1 MATDFNIN
9 DFLGGGS
16 SSNFGGNFDATSTR
30 ADLFSPTTPAF
41 NPANLF
47 DFEKSY
53 LNNNQINLFDPSA
66 PFASPF
72 PDRGYTEQY
81 EDNVLGNEQI
91 RLTQQRAGDTLSALQ
106 QYGGSASG
114 GNNFGPTNF
123 SALDTALKTAE
134 DRAFNTYDSNIVKAG
149 MGNFGMFAFPAG
161 SPNRPSYTES
171 IGELLGNMRE
181 YQEKNFDPI
190 ISSVPAPGLDSFS
203 RFNPTTQQFEE
214 MFGNRAAQL
223 PSADV
228 FVKGETGFND
238 GARFLE
244 SIRNQAQ
251 QNADNFTGVLSPE
264 KLQQAQELGQLMG
277 TGDPTQVMNIG
288 NPNPGSNS
296 VQYGQPSAPVS
307 AEDLNKLL
315 NMRNNQQQA
324 LQRTADNQYVRG
336 EDFQKA
342 MTEMNKPFVQSQAAF
357 DRASD
362 LRTQAL
368 ENRIPFNAT
377 FNYDKQGNKVLAGDS
392 ARAAAAGANTNEL
405 SMAEYRA
412 KAQAMYPG
420 KGSRRLKGK
429 DLDNAAR
436 ALRDA
441 DRREKSELTQRVSEA
456 VTTVKNLLDTAN
468 VDYRAMGFDDDAIA
482 QGVKSMGSPGAFI
495 NALASVMASVPPEE
509 AEEFGEVTAA
519 TLSDISIKTPKQ
531 YMIKETGEVT
541 TLGYGPGGA
550 LTRVFPPK
558 FDARGNIVQNRRME
572 EFGSDE
578 VQLYDTGDF
587 RSDQETLSTLRNE
600 IQGED
605 TIAIEK
611 LVEFRDLRAQTAQ
624 GMDKVIADI
633 GRTFKTIFKED
644 LSEAE
649 MIEAVA
655 SAKFQGLLG
664 SVRLEVLGP
673 GVLTEQDA
681 LRLIQSMGGFG
692 FTANRDSAIRILD
705 DIIAKKEKVMGAKI
719 NKYNDFRTSNLAL
732 RNLRNTKGD
741 IRFEEITFTPRMS
754 LPPL

>member
-16 SSNFGGNFDATSTR
+16 SSNFGNFGDTSTP
-30 ADLFSPTTPAF
+30 ADFFTPAPNTAPSNPFAVDQFQDSYFNSPQVNTSLLGFQGSSNTFQNLPDSFQNLQTPSFGSPFSP
-41 NPANLF
+41 
-47 DFEKSY
+47 
-53 LNNNQINLFDPSA
+53 PS
-66 PFASPF
+66 FASLE
-72 PDRGYTEQY
+72 RQM
-81 EDNVLGNEQI
+81 Q
-91 RLTQQRAGDTLSALQ
+91 
-106 QYGGSASG
+106 SASG
-114 GNNFGPTNF
+114 QSNPLFGSQSFEQNASNLISNLQRENESLNTFINNLAP
-123 SALDTALKTAE
+123 
-134 DRAFNTYDSNIVKAG
+134 R
-149 MGNFGMFAFPAG
+149 
-161 SPNRPSYTES
+161 
-171 IGELLGNMRE
+171 
-181 YQEKNFDPI
+181 
-190 ISSVPAPGLDSFS
+190 ISSEPGPGLEPFN
-203 RFNPTTQQFEE
+203 RFNPTTQQFEQL
-214 MFGNRAAQL
+214 FGNQSARL

-238 GARFLE
+238 APRFLTAAMDR
-244 SIRNQAQ
+244 IN
-251 QNADNFTGVLSPE
+251 QNAKNYAGKPFSEEQVD
-264 KLQQAQELGQLMG
+264 QAAELYRLLDSGMAIF
-277 TGDPTQVMNIG
+277 PTDDKG
-288 NPNPGSNS
+288 NLEALPPGENYYNPKGNRPPTAS
-296 VQYGQPSAPVS
+296 V
-307 AEDLNKLL
+307 EDLNKLL
-315 NMRNNQQQA
+315 NMQKSQQA
-324 LQRTADNQYVRG
+324 QADNQRRTEFMKTDPTFV
-336 EDFQKA
+336 KA
-342 MTEMNKPFVQSQAAF
+342 MAEMNKTQEESRAAF

-392 ARAAAAGANTNEL
+392 ARAAAAGANANEL

-441 DRREKSELTQRVSEA
+441 DRREKGELTQRVSEA
-456 VTTVKNLLDTAN
+456 VTTVKNILDTAN

-482 QGVKSMGSPGAFI
+482 QGVKSMGSPGAFL
-495 NALASVMASVPPEE
+495 NSLSAAMASVSPEK
-509 AEEFGEVTAA
+509 AKEFGEVTAA

-531 YMIKETGEVT
+531 YMIKDTGEIT

-550 LTRVFPPK
+550 LARVFPPK
-558 FDARGNIVQNRRME
+558 FDSQGNIVQNRRIE

-578 VQLYDTGDF
+578 VQLYETGDF

-624 GMDKVIADI
+624 GIDKVIADI
-633 GRTFKTIFKED
+633 GRTFKTIFKQD

-681 LRLIQSMGGFG
+681 LRLIKSMGGFG

-732 RNLRNTKGD
+732 RNLRNTEGD
-741 IRFEEITFTPRMS
+741 IRFEEITFTPRVS
-754 LPPL
+754 LPNL

>member
-1 MATDFNIN
+1 MATEFNIN

-16 SSNFGGNFDATSTR
+16 SSNFGNFGDTSTR
-30 ADLFSPTTPAF
+30 ADLFSPTTPAS

-81 EDNVLGNEQI
+81 ENNVLGNEQSKLI
-91 RLTQQRAGDTLSALQ
+91 QQMAGDTLSALQ
-106 QYGGSASG
+106 QYGGSAFG

-149 MGNFGMFAFPAG
+149 MGNFGMFGFPAG

-244 SIRNQAQ
+244 SIRNQEQ

-315 NMRNNQQQA
+315 NMRTNQQQA
-324 LQRTADNQYVRG
+324 LQRTADNEYVRG
-336 EDFQKA
+336 EDFQKV
-342 MTEMNKPFVQSQAAF
+342 MTEMNKPFVESRAAYDQASA
-357 DRASD
+357 

-377 FNYDKQGNKVLAGDS
+377 FNYDKQGNKVLAGES
-392 ARAAAAGANTNEL
+392 ARAAGQGPDITD
-405 SMAEYRA
+405 AEARAIAKGKMYRA
-412 KAQAMYPG
+412 SAADKAEGLQAEMAVN
-420 KGSRRLKGK
+420 KRAKNK
-429 DLDNAAR
+429 AVVEEVATFKNAMNSVGVTM
-436 ALRDA
+436 
-441 DRREKSELTQRVSEA
+441 EEL
-456 VTTVKNLLDTAN
+456 
-468 VDYRAMGFDDDAIA
+468 GFDDAAIA
-482 QGVKSMGSPGAFI
+482 AGVKSAGSGI
-495 NALASVMASVPPEE
+495 NFARQMASILKDMPDEKT
-509 AEEFGEVTAA
+509 AEEFTTGTNE
-519 TLSDISIKTPKQ
+519 TLEDISIKTPKQ
-531 YMIKETGEVT
+531 YMIKETGEIT
-541 TLGYGPGGA
+541 TLGFGPRGTLVRA
-550 LTRVFPPK
+550 FPPK
-558 FDARGNIVQNRRME
+558 LDAQGNIVQNRRLE
-572 EFGSDE
+572 EFAADQ
-578 VQLYDTGDF
+578 VQLYETGDF
-587 RSDQETLSTLRNE
+587 RSDQETLNTLEGE
-600 IQGED
+600 ITGAD
-605 TIAIEK
+605 TQAVDK
-611 LVEFRDLRAQTAQ
+611 LVDFRNLRSQSSQ
-624 GMDKVIADI
+624 GLKKIITDI
-633 GRTFKTIFKED
+633 GRTYNTILQKDLTED
-644 LSEAE
+644 Q
-649 MIEAVA
+649 MIEAIT
-655 SAKFQGLLG
+655 SAKFEGLLG

-681 LRLIQSMGGFG
+681 LRLIKAMGGFG
-692 FTANRDSAIRILD
+692 FTANRDAAVRILD
-705 DIIAKKEKVMGAKI
+705 DLIESKEKVLRAKI
-719 NKYNDFRTSNLAL
+719 NQYNDYRTSNLAL
-732 RNLRNTKGD
+732 RDLRDTEGN
-741 IRFEEITFTPRMS
+741 IRFEEITFTPRAS
-754 LPPL
+754 IPELVPQ